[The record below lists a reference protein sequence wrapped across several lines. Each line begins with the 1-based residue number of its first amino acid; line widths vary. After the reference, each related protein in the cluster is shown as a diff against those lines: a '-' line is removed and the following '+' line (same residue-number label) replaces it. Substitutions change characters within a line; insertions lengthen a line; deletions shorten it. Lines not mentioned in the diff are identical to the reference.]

1 MKLPI
6 LKTSRENVIKEWNL
20 GLAKYLVMGL
30 IKYINEIANVEEQE
44 YLNVFPIQ
52 MELDKNM

>member
-44 YLNVFPIQ
+44 YLNVFPIR